1 MQSLTSLVSQL
12 NKKLYRVMDADA
24 IKKPFDSQLLH
35 TESLISTVRL
45 RKKMDPAT
53 LVIEIILLGFIVVFG
68 VLAVEFKRLVYAAV
82 SLALMSISIAL
93 IFFLLSAPFVG
104 VLQLLIYAG
113 AITILFLA
121 TISLTKGEEEE

>member
-1 MQSLTSLVSQL
+1 MDLVTL
-12 NKKLYRVMDADA
+12 ILEIV
-24 IKKPFDSQLLH
+24 LLAF
-35 TESLISTVRL
+35 TI
-45 RKKMDPAT
+45 
-53 LVIEIILLGFIVVFG
+53 VFG
-68 VLAVEFKRLVYAAV
+68 VLSVELKRLVYAAV

-121 TISLTKGEEEE
+121 TISLTRGEEEE

>member
-1 MQSLTSLVSQL
+1 
-12 NKKLYRVMDADA
+12 
-24 IKKPFDSQLLH
+24 
-35 TESLISTVRL
+35 
-45 RKKMDPAT
+45 MDPVT
-53 LVIEIILLGFIVVFG
+53 LILEIILLAFTIVFG
-68 VLAVEFKRLVYAAV
+68 VLSVELKRLVYAAV

-121 TISLTKGEEEE
+121 TISLTRGEEEE

>member
-1 MQSLTSLVSQL
+1 MDLV
-12 NKKLYRVMDADA
+12 
-24 IKKPFDSQLLH
+24 
-35 TESLISTVRL
+35 TLIL
-45 RKKMDPAT
+45 
-53 LVIEIILLGFIVVFG
+53 EIILLAFTITFG
-68 VLAVEFKRLVYAAV
+68 ILSVELKRLVYAAV

-121 TISLTKGEEEE
+121 TISLTRGEEEE

>member
-1 MQSLTSLVSQL
+1 
-12 NKKLYRVMDADA
+12 
-24 IKKPFDSQLLH
+24 
-35 TESLISTVRL
+35 
-45 RKKMDPAT
+45 MDPVT
-53 LVIEIILLGFIVVFG
+53 LILEIILLAFTIVFG
-68 VLAVEFKRLVYAAV
+68 VLSVELKRLVYAAI

-121 TISLTKGEEEE
+121 TISLTRGEEEE

>member
-1 MQSLTSLVSQL
+1 MG
-12 NKKLYRVMDADA
+12 
-24 IKKPFDSQLLH
+24 
-35 TESLISTVRL
+35 L
-45 RKKMDPAT
+45 RRKMDPAT
-53 LVIEIILLGFIVVFG
+53 LVIEIILLGFTVVFG

-93 IFFLLSAPFVG
+93 IFFLLSAPLVG

>member
-1 MQSLTSLVSQL
+1 
-12 NKKLYRVMDADA
+12 
-24 IKKPFDSQLLH
+24 
-35 TESLISTVRL
+35 
-45 RKKMDPAT
+45 MDPISLA
-53 LVIEIILLGFIVVFG
+53 IEIVLLAFTIIFG
-68 VLAVEFKRLVYAAV
+68 VSAVESKRLVYAAV

-93 IFFLLSAPFVG
+93 IYFLLSAPYVG

>member
-1 MQSLTSLVSQL
+1 
-12 NKKLYRVMDADA
+12 MD
-24 IKKPFDSQLLH
+24 PV
-35 TESLISTVRL
+35 SLIL
-45 RKKMDPAT
+45 
-53 LVIEIILLGFIVVFG
+53 EIILLAFIVVFG

-93 IFFLLSAPFVG
+93 IFFLLTAPLVG

-121 TISLTKGEEEE
+121 TISLTRGEEEE

>member
-1 MQSLTSLVSQL
+1 MDPVSLV
-12 NKKLYRVMDADA
+12 M
-24 IKKPFDSQLLH
+24 
-35 TESLISTVRL
+35 
-45 RKKMDPAT
+45 
-53 LVIEIILLGFIVVFG
+53 EIILLAFIIVFG
-68 VLAVEFKRLVYAAV
+68 ILAVESKRLVYAAV

-93 IFFLLSAPFVG
+93 IFFLLSAPYVG

>member
-1 MQSLTSLVSQL
+1 
-12 NKKLYRVMDADA
+12 MD
-24 IKKPFDSQLLH
+24 L
-35 TESLISTVRL
+35 
-45 RKKMDPAT
+45 AT
-53 LVIEIILLGFIVVFG
+53 LVIEIILLGLTVAFG
-68 VLAVEFKRLVYAAV
+68 VLSVEFKRLVNAAV

>member
-1 MQSLTSLVSQL
+1 LQV
-12 NKKLYRVMDADA
+12 NRKLCTVKDAN
-24 IKKPFDSQLLH
+24 IIEKSIDSQPFRTKSL
-35 TESLISTVRL
+35 ESIVRL
-45 RKKMDPAT
+45 GKKMDAAT
-53 LVIEIILLGFIVVFG
+53 FAIEIILLGFTVVFG

-113 AITILFLA
+113 AITVLFLA

>member
-1 MQSLTSLVSQL
+1 
-12 NKKLYRVMDADA
+12 
-24 IKKPFDSQLLH
+24 
-35 TESLISTVRL
+35 
-45 RKKMDPAT
+45 MDPAT
-53 LVIEIILLGFIVVFG
+53 LVIEIILLGFTVVFG
-68 VLAVEFKRLVYAAV
+68 VLTVEFKRLVYAAV

-93 IFFLLSAPFVG
+93 IFFLLSAPLVG